1 MQITQKDLSSV
12 TILKSTAEGDIIQ
25 ARTYGGLNIVL
36 LRRKNGDLEFLSS
49 ASTEI
54 RSQAMAAKKYPRL
67 GVPIIV
73 KSKQEDTS
81 PDTIG
86 QIAHTIA
93 ESAHQA
99 HVPAKDEAKLLTDQ
113 ANYPEHLNTKLMTI
127 LKKKSRA

>member
-1 MQITQKDLSSV
+1 MS
-12 TILKSTAEGDIIQ
+12 
-25 ARTYGGLNIVL
+25 YGGDRIDVGIVTTYD
-36 LRRKNGDLEFLSS
+36 GSGMS
-49 ASTEI
+49 AAQAQMGETVAA
-54 RSQAMAAKKYPRL
+54 SQAMAAKKYPRL